1 MFLKEY
7 EEKYFKG
14 ICKASIRKELNIPE
28 SDKLKKN
35 GTFERGLYYIIENN
49 LNYAKLSIQTM
60 LWEKASGEKIYI
72 SIFPSFVIKY
82 NKVSTDLIE
91 FISTNVRKDESIFK
105 YIDDSGNLLE
115 CEDILI
121 RSCDKVDN
129 AVACK
134 KFTALIN
141 AKYTETFNSILCPIS
156 FVAYMEITLR
166 FKETF
171 VLLKTA
177 KICFETMILIG
188 DSLSHLNELF
198 KFLR

>member
-1 MFLKEY
+1 MFFKEY

-14 ICKASIRKELNIPE
+14 ICKASIRKELNIPG

-35 GTFERGLYYIIENN
+35 GTFKRGIYYTVEND
-49 LNYAKLSIQTM
+49 LNYADIRIQTM
-60 LWEKASGEKIYI
+60 LWTKASGEKIYI
-72 SIFPSFVIKY
+72 SIFPSFAIKY

-91 FISTNVRKDESIFK
+91 FISTNVRKDESVFK

-121 RSCDKVDN
+121 RSCDRVDK

-141 AKYTETFNSILCPIS
+141 AKYTEIFNSILCPIN
-156 FVAYMEITLR
+156 FAAYMELTLR
-166 FKETF
+166 FKDIF

-177 KICFETMILIG
+177 EICFETMILIG
-188 DSLSHLNELF
+188 DSLSRLNELF